1 LLRRRD
7 FPAPPGPGAMTETL
21 QLSLEMVGVLA
32 LLAFTIYLFAF
43 EVVRVDVAAIAV
55 MVVIGLTS
63 VIPGYDGLVRPEQ
76 LFSGYSSNAVISII
90 AIMIIGAGLDRTGVM
105 SQLAGKILKLSGATE
120 GRVIVFISS
129 VVGILSSFMQNIG
142 AAALFLP
149 VVNRIARRGNLAS
162 SRLLMPMGFCAILG
176 GTVTMV
182 GSSPLIL
189 LNDLIENSNN
199 TLPAGAPPMESFGL
213 FDVTPVGIALLILGV
228 CYFVFLGRFVLPVI
242 KHKPGES
249 GSMLKYFKEVY
260 GIAGEVYECK
270 VTHDS
275 PLVGKTLSD
284 VDAAGRAGWIVALR
298 TGEDVIVAPRGDTEF
313 LEGGEMAIMGRR
325 QDVFD
330 FAQEYALR
338 IKNEMDVFA
347 EVLSTTSAG
356 IAEIVIMPDSAMIGK
371 SIKDAEIRKKYGAT
385 VLAVF
390 RADDV
395 IDRDLGDLVMQS
407 GDTLVVHIKWEQLV
421 PIADQRHDFAVVTDF
436 PREDSRPEKLKFA
449 GFFFFLALYLVLFTD
464 TRLSIAL
471 MTGAAGMI
479 LCGVIKIEEAYRAI
493 GWQSVF
499 LLASLIPLGVAME
512 NSGTAE
518 WMAQQMLLL
527 LGGVPVWVLQ
537 AVLAVLATVFTLLMS
552 NVGATVL
559 LVPLAVNIAI
569 GAGANPAVFALTV
582 ALATSNSFLIPT
594 HQVNALIMGPGGY
607 QVSDFIKA
615 GSIITVMFLVVMI
628 AMLSL
633 LY

>member
-1 LLRRRD
+1 
-7 FPAPPGPGAMTETL
+7 
-21 QLSLEMVGVLA
+21 
-32 LLAFTIYLFAF
+32 
-43 EVVRVDVAAIAV
+43 
-55 MVVIGLTS
+55 
-63 VIPGYDGLVRPEQ
+63 
-76 LFSGYSSNAVISII
+76 
-90 AIMIIGAGLDRTGVM
+90 
-105 SQLAGKILKLSGATE
+105 
-120 GRVIVFISS
+120 
-129 VVGILSSFMQNIG
+129 
-142 AAALFLP
+142 
-149 VVNRIARRGNLAS
+149 
-162 SRLLMPMGFCAILG
+162 
-176 GTVTMV
+176 
-182 GSSPLIL
+182 
-189 LNDLIENSNN
+189 
-199 TLPAGAPPMESFGL
+199 MESFGL

-569 GAGANPAVFALTV
+569 GAG
-582 ALATSNSFLIPT
+582 PT
-594 HQVNALIMGPGGY
+594 RPC
-607 QVSDFIKA
+607 SR
-615 GSIITVMFLVVMI
+615 
-628 AMLSL
+628 
-633 LY
+633 

>member
-1 LLRRRD
+1 M
-7 FPAPPGPGAMTETL
+7 G
-21 QLSLEMVGVLA
+21 
-32 LLAFTIYLFAF
+32 LLAFTMYLFTF
-43 EVVRVDVAAIAV
+43 EVVRVDVAAIVV
-55 MVVIGLTS
+55 MVLIGLTG
-63 VIPGYDGLVRPEQ
+63 VIPGYDGLVDSEQ
-76 LFSGYSSNAVISII
+76 LFSGYSSNAVISIV
-90 AIMIIGAGLDRTGVM
+90 AIMIIGAGLDRTGIM
-105 SQLAGKILKLSGATE
+105 GQLAGKILKLSGATE

-199 TLPAGAPPMESFGL
+199 ALPADAPRMETFGL
-213 FDVTPVGIALLILGV
+213 FSVTPVGIALLLLGV

-270 VTHDS
+270 MTRES
-275 PLVGKTLSD
+275 SLVGKTLSD

-298 TGEDVIVAPRGDTEF
+298 TGDNLRVAPRGDSEF
-313 LEGGEMAIMGRR
+313 REGSEMAIMGRR
-325 QDVFD
+325 REVFD
-330 FAQEYALR
+330 FAEEYALR

-347 EVLSTTSAG
+347 EVLSTTNAG

-385 VLAVF
+385 VLSVF

-395 IDRDLGDLVMQS
+395 IDQGLGDLVMQS
-407 GDTLVVHIKWEQLV
+407 GDTLVVHIRWGQLI

-436 PREDSRPEKLKFA
+436 PREDSRPEKTKYAA
-449 GFFFFLALYLVLFTD
+449 GFFFLALYLVLFTD
-464 TRLSIAL
+464 MRLSIAL

-479 LCGVIKIEEAYRAI
+479 LSGVIKIEEAYRAI

-499 LLASLIPLGVAME
+499 LLAGLIPLGIAME
-512 NSGTAE
+512 NSGTAA
-518 WMAQQMLLL
+518 WMAQQILLM

-537 AVLAVLATVFTLLMS
+537 AVLAVMATVFTLLMS

-559 LVPLAVNIAI
+559 LVPLAINIAI

-607 QVSDFIKA
+607 QVSDFLKA

-628 AMLSL
+628 GMLTL
-633 LY
+633 FY

>member
-1 LLRRRD
+1 M
-7 FPAPPGPGAMTETL
+7 G
-21 QLSLEMVGVLA
+21 
-32 LLAFTIYLFAF
+32 LLAFTMYLFTF
-43 EVVRVDVAAIAV
+43 EVVRVDVAAIVV
-55 MVVIGLTS
+55 MVLIGLS
-63 VIPGYDGLVRPEQ
+63 GVIPGYDGLVDSEQ
-76 LFSGYSSNAVISII
+76 LFSGYSSNAVISIV
-90 AIMIIGAGLDRTGVM
+90 AIMIIGAGLDRTGIM
-105 SQLAGKILKLSGATE
+105 GQLAGKILKLSGATE

-199 TLPAGAPPMESFGL
+199 ALPAEAPKMETFGL
-213 FDVTPVGIALLILGV
+213 FSVTPVGIALLLLGV

-270 VTHDS
+270 MTRES
-275 PLVGKTLSD
+275 SLVGKTLSD

-298 TGEDVIVAPRGDTEF
+298 TGDDLRVAPRGDSEF
-313 LEGGEMAIMGRR
+313 REGSEMAIMGRR
-325 QDVFD
+325 REVFD
-330 FAQEYALR
+330 FAEEYALR

-347 EVLSTTSAG
+347 EVLSTTNAG

-385 VLAVF
+385 VLSVF

-395 IDRDLGDLVMQS
+395 IDQGLGDLVMQS
-407 GDTLVVHIKWEQLV
+407 GDTLVVHIRWGQLI

-436 PREDSRPEKLKFA
+436 PREDSRPEKTKYAA
-449 GFFFFLALYLVLFTD
+449 GFFFLALYLVLFTD
-464 TRLSIAL
+464 MRLSIAL

-479 LCGVIKIEEAYRAI
+479 LSGVIKIEEAYRAI

-499 LLASLIPLGVAME
+499 LLAGLIPLGIAME
-512 NSGTAE
+512 NSGTAA
-518 WMAQQMLLL
+518 WMAQQILLM

-537 AVLAVLATVFTLLMS
+537 AVLAVMATVFTLLMS

-559 LVPLAVNIAI
+559 LVPLAINIAI

-607 QVSDFIKA
+607 QVADFLKA

-628 AMLSL
+628 AMLTL
-633 LY
+633 FY

>member
-1 LLRRRD
+1 
-7 FPAPPGPGAMTETL
+7 MTEPL
-21 QLSLEMVGVLA
+21 QLSVEMVGVLA

-55 MVVIGLTS
+55 MVIIGLTGLL
-63 VIPGYDGLVRPEQ
+63 PGYNGLVDAEQ

-189 LNDLIENSNN
+189 LNDLIENSNE
-199 TLPAGAPPMESFGL
+199 TLPADVQRMDTFGL

-270 VTHDS
+270 VMRDS
-275 PLVGKTLSD
+275 ALVGKTLSD

-298 TGEDVIVAPRGDTEF
+298 TGEDVIVAPRGDSEF
-313 LEGGEMAIMGRR
+313 LEDSEMAIMGRR

-330 FAQEYALR
+330 FAHEYGLR

-421 PIADQRHDFAVVTDF
+421 PVADQRHDFAVVTDF
-436 PREDSRPEKLKFA
+436 PREDTRPEKLKVA
-449 GFFFFLALYLVLFTD
+449 GFFFFLTLYLVLFTD
-464 TRLSIAL
+464 MRLSIAL
-471 MTGAAGMI
+471 MTGAIGMI
-479 LCGVIKIEEAYRAI
+479 LFGVIKIEEAYRAI

-607 QVSDFIKA
+607 QVADFLKA

-628 AMLSL
+628 AMLTL